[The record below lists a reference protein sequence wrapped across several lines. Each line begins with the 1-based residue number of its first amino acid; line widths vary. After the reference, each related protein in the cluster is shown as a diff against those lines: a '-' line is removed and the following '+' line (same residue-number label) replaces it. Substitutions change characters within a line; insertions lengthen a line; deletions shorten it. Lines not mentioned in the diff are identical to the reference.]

1 MDQQHP
7 RKVFEQAVAL
17 LKAGRR
23 DEAETLCRNTLER
36 DPGDI
41 NFVALLGSILADKG
55 DLDEAETLLARA
67 VKAAPGYAKAQ
78 EDLGTILLNRNRAEE
93 AIPEPGQTLLEPPP
107 GKADS
112 ASRCSAA
119 VPGAWGKSERREV
132 GRQEW
137 VSSRIRVWE
146 YFPTR

>member
-1 MDQQHP
+1 
-7 RKVFEQAVAL
+7 L

-67 VKAAPGYAKAQ
+67 VKAAPAMPRLRK
-78 EDLGTILLNRNRAEE
+78 I
-93 AIPEPGQTLLEPPP
+93 
-107 GKADS
+107 S
-112 ASRCSAA
+112 
-119 VPGAWGKSERREV
+119 VPCC
-132 GRQEW
+132 
-137 VSSRIRVWE
+137 
-146 YFPTR
+146 